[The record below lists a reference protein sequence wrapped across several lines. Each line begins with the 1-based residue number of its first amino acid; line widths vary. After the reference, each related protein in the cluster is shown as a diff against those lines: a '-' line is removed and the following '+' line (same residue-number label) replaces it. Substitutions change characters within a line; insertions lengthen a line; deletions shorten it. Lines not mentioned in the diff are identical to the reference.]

1 MLLAQVRDAV
11 PNALAYMLVTV
22 GINKPLLLNIKQDL
36 LKLLQYH
43 KLQALTQVAKRPG
56 R

>member
-1 MLLAQVRDAV
+1 
-11 PNALAYMLVTV
+11 
-22 GINKPLLLNIKQDL
+22 L

-43 KLQALTQVAKRPG
+43 KLQALTQVAKRSG